1 MAAPPK
7 QKDKTTAHG
16 NSKSEAKPHLPLSGI
31 RVIDVATFIA
41 APYAAGIMGEFG
53 ADVLKVEHP
62 FGGDPCRNF
71 GTATKRGDTLAWLS
85 EARNKRSVTVDLRTP
100 EGADIFKKLVSK
112 SDVLCENFRPGTLE
126 KWGLGWEVLSK
137 LNPGLVMLRISG
149 YGQTGPYRDRPG
161 FARIAHAVGGL
172 AYLAGMPRETPVTPG
187 STTLADYLTGLYG
200 VIGIL
205 LALRYK
211 EKTGKGQYID
221 AALYESVFRLSDEMA
236 PAYALYGTV
245 RERTGPHNPIA
256 CPLGHF
262 RTKDDKWVAFACT
275 TNKLFEALA
284 KAMDRPELASYALY
298 GRHQKRLEARHE
310 VNEVVSAWCGSL
322 TRDEVEKRCN
332 ETGAPYAPLANVADI
347 FGNRQFH
354 ARRNLVAVDDLDMEE
369 TLVVPCSL
377 PRLSETPGGINSLG
391 PALGQHTDEVLQ
403 DLLGMNPS
411 EIKRLHNNRVI

>member
-1 MAAPPK
+1 MVVQQKPIAAASRPGT
-7 QKDKTTAHG
+7 KTQ
-16 NSKSEAKPHLPLSGI
+16 NEPRLPLSGI
-31 RVIDVATFIA
+31 RVVDVATFIA
-41 APYAAGIMGEFG
+41 APYAAAILGEFG
-53 ADVLKVEHP
+53 AEVLKVEHP

-71 GTATKRGDTLAWLS
+71 GTSTKRGGDTLAWLS
-85 EARNKRSVTVDLRTP
+85 EARNKKSVTVDLRAP
-100 EGADIFKKLVSK
+100 DGAKIFKDLVSK

-126 KWGLGWEVLSK
+126 KWGLGWEVLRE

-200 VIGIL
+200 AMGIL

-221 AALYESVFRLSDEMA
+221 AALYESVFRLSDEMV
-236 PAYALYGTV
+236 PAYGLYGTV

-284 KAMDRPELASYALY
+284 VAMGRPELASDALY
-298 GRHQKRLEARHE
+298 GRHTKRLESRHE
-310 VNEVVSAWCGSL
+310 VNEVVSAWCGAL
-322 TRDEVEKRCN
+322 TREEVEAKCN
-332 ETGAPYAPLANVADI
+332 AAGAPYAPLANIADI

-354 ARRNLVAVDDLDMEE
+354 ARRNLVSIDDADLGE
-369 TLVVPCSL
+369 TLVVPCTL
-377 PRLSETPGGINSLG
+377 PRLSETPGEIKTLG
-391 PALGQHTDEVLQ
+391 PALGQHTDEVLEQ
-403 DLLGMNPS
+403 LLGMSQS
-411 EIKRLHNNRVI
+411 EIKRLHDTRVI

>member
-1 MAAPPK
+1 
-7 QKDKTTAHG
+7 
-16 NSKSEAKPHLPLSGI
+16 
-31 RVIDVATFIA
+31 
-41 APYAAGIMGEFG
+41 
-53 ADVLKVEHP
+53 
-62 FGGDPCRNF
+62 
-71 GTATKRGDTLAWLS
+71 
-85 EARNKRSVTVDLRTP
+85 
-100 EGADIFKKLVSK
+100 
-112 SDVLCENFRPGTLE
+112 
-126 KWGLGWEVLSK
+126 
-137 LNPGLVMLRISG
+137 MLRISG

-200 VIGIL
+200 AIGIL

-236 PAYALYGTV
+236 PAYAAYGTV

-284 KAMDRPELASYALY
+284 EAMDRPELASDALY
-298 GRHQKRLEARHE
+298 GRHLKRLEGRHD

-322 TRDEVEKRCN
+322 TRDEVEAKCN
-332 ETGAPYAPLANVADI
+332 ATGAPYAPLANIADI

-354 ARRNLVAVDDLDMEE
+354 ARRNLVAVDDPDLGD
-369 TLVVPCSL
+369 TLIVPCSL
-377 PRLSETPGGINSLG
+377 PRLSETPGEIKTLG
-391 PALGQHTDEVLQ
+391 PALGQHTDEVLEN
-403 DLLGMNPS
+403 LLGMSPS
-411 EIKRLHNNRVI
+411 EIKRLHDKRVI

>member
-1 MAAPPK
+1 MSVASK
-7 QKDKTTAHG
+7 QKERAATSGDTKPE
-16 NSKSEAKPHLPLSGI
+16 SEPRLPLSGI

-41 APYAAGIMGEFG
+41 APYAAAIMGEFG
-53 ADVLKVEHP
+53 AEVLKVEHP

-85 EARNKRSVTVDLRTP
+85 EARNKKSVTVDLRTP
-100 EGADIFKKLVSK
+100 DGADIFKKLVAE
-112 SDVLCENFRPGTLE
+112 SDILCENFRPGTLE
-126 KWGLGWEVLSK
+126 KWGLGWDVLREI
-137 LNPGLVMLRISG
+137 NPGLVMLRISG
-149 YGQTGPYRDRPG
+149 YGQSGPYRDRPG

-187 STTLADYLTGLYG
+187 STTLADYVTGLYG
-200 VIGIL
+200 AIGVL

-221 AALYESVFRLSDEMA
+221 AALYESVFRLSDEMV

-284 KAMDRPELASYALY
+284 EAMDRPELASYALY
-298 GRHQKRLEARHE
+298 GRHHKRLEARHE

-322 TRDEVEKRCN
+322 TRDEVEAKCN
-332 ETGAPYAPLANVADI
+332 ATGAPYAPLANIADI

-354 ARRNLVAVDDLDMEE
+354 ARRNLVAVDDPFMQE
-369 TLVVPCSL
+369 TFIVPCSL
-377 PRLSETPGGINSLG
+377 PRLSETPGKINSLG
-391 PALGQHTDEVLQ
+391 PALGEHTDEVLE
-403 DLLGMNPS
+403 DLLGMS
-411 EIKRLHNNRVI
+411 AREIKRLHDSRVI

>member
-1 MAAPPK
+1 MSVQRK
-7 QKDKTTAHG
+7 QKERAVASND
-16 NSKSEAKPHLPLSGI
+16 SKPEPKPQLPLSGV

-53 ADVLKVEHP
+53 AEVLKVEHP

-85 EARNKRSVTVDLRTP
+85 EARNKKSVTVDLRTP
-100 EGADIFKKLVSK
+100 DGADIFKKLVTE

-126 KWGLGWEVLSK
+126 KWGLGWEVLHE

-187 STTLADYLTGLYG
+187 STTLADYVTGLYG
-200 VIGIL
+200 AIGIL

-211 EKTGKGQYID
+211 EKTGRGQFID
-221 AALYESVFRLSDEMA
+221 AALYESVFRLSDEMV

-275 TNKLFEALA
+275 TNKLFEALSE
-284 KAMDRPELASYALY
+284 AMDRPELASYALY
-298 GRHQKRLEARHE
+298 GRHHKRLEARHE

-322 TRDEVEKRCN
+322 TRDEVEAKCN
-332 ETGAPYAPLANVADI
+332 ATGAPYAPLANIADI

-354 ARRNLVAVDDLDMEE
+354 ARRNLVAVDDPYMHE
-369 TLVVPCSL
+369 TFIVPGVL
-377 PRLSETPGGINSLG
+377 PRLSDTPGEINSLG
-391 PALGQHTDEVLQ
+391 PALGEHTDEVLEE
-403 DLLGMNPS
+403 LLGMKPA
-411 EIKRLHNNRVI
+411 EIKRLHDNRVI

>member
-1 MAAPPK
+1 MAAQRNHK
-7 QKDKTTAHG
+7 
-16 NSKSEAKPHLPLSGI
+16 AKGVVPGDSQPATGRRLPLSGI

-41 APYAAGIMGEFG
+41 APYAASIMGEFG
-53 ADVLKVEHP
+53 AEVLKVEHP
-62 FGGDPCRNF
+62 LGGDPCRNF

-85 EARNKRSVTVDLRTP
+85 EARNKKSVTVDLRTP
-100 EGADIFKKLVSK
+100 DGAEIFKKLVSE

-126 KWGLGWEVLSK
+126 KWGLGWEVLRE

-149 YGQTGPYRDRPG
+149 YGQNGPYRDRPG

-200 VIGIL
+200 AIGIL

-284 KAMDRPELASYALY
+284 EAMDRPELASNFLY
-298 GRHQKRLEARHE
+298 GRHHKRLEARHE

-322 TRDEVEKRCN
+322 TRDEVEAKCN
-332 ETGAPYAPLANVADI
+332 ATGAPYAPLANIADI

-354 ARRNLVAVDDLDMEE
+354 ARRNLVAVDDKDLDE
-369 TLVVPCSL
+369 TLVVPCVL
-377 PRLSETPGGINSLG
+377 PRLSETPGQVNSLG
-391 PALGQHTDEVLQ
+391 PSLGQHTDQVLQ
-403 DLLGMNPS
+403 DLLGMNTA
-411 EIKRLHNNRVI
+411 EIKRLHESRVI

>member
-1 MAAPPK
+1 MVVQQKPITAASRPGT
-7 QKDKTTAHG
+7 KTQ
-16 NSKSEAKPHLPLSGI
+16 NEPRLPLSGI

-41 APYAAGIMGEFG
+41 APYAAGILGEFG
-53 ADVLKVEHP
+53 AEVLKVEHP

-71 GTATKRGDTLAWLS
+71 GTATKRGGDTLAWLS
-85 EARNKRSVTVDLRTP
+85 EARNKKSVTVDLRTP
-100 EGADIFKKLVSK
+100 DGAKIFRDLVSK
-112 SDVLCENFRPGTLE
+112 SDILCENFRPGTLE
-126 KWGLGWEVLSK
+126 KWGLGWEVLRE

-200 VIGIL
+200 AMGVL

-221 AALYESVFRLSDEMA
+221 AALYESVFRLSDEMI
-236 PAYALYGTV
+236 PAYGLYGTV

-284 KAMDRPELASYALY
+284 IAMGRPELASDALY
-298 GRHQKRLEARHE
+298 GRHGKRLEARHE

-322 TRDEVEKRCN
+322 TRDEVEAKCN
-332 ETGAPYAPLANVADI
+332 ATGAPYAPLANVADI
-347 FGNRQFH
+347 FANRQFH
-354 ARRNLVAVDDLDMEE
+354 ARRNLVAVDDPALGE

-377 PRLSETPGGINSLG
+377 PRLSETPGEINSLG
-391 PALGQHTDEVLQ
+391 PALGEHTDEVLQ
-403 DLLGMNPS
+403 GLLGMS
-411 EIKRLHNNRVI
+411 EAEIKRLHDTRVV

>member
-1 MAAPPK
+1 MAAQRNQRIK
-7 QKDKTTAHG
+7 G
-16 NSKSEAKPHLPLSGI
+16 SERGDSQSATERQLPLSGI

-41 APYAAGIMGEFG
+41 APYAASIMGEFG
-53 ADVLKVEHP
+53 AEVLKVEHP
-62 FGGDPCRNF
+62 LGGDPCRNF

-85 EARNKRSVTVDLRTP
+85 EARNKKSVTVDLRTP
-100 EGADIFKKLVSK
+100 DGAEIFKKLVSE

-126 KWGLGWEVLSK
+126 KWGLGWDVLRE

-200 VIGIL
+200 AIGIL

-284 KAMDRPELASYALY
+284 EAMERPELASNFLY
-298 GRHQKRLEARHE
+298 GRHYKRLEARHE

-322 TRDEVEKRCN
+322 TRDEVEKKCN
-332 ETGAPYAPLANVADI
+332 AAGAPYAPLANIADI

-354 ARRNLVAVDDLDMEE
+354 ARRNLVAVEDKDLDD
-369 TLVVPCSL
+369 TLIVPCVL
-377 PRLSETPGGINSLG
+377 PRLSETPGKINRLG

-403 DLLGMNPS
+403 DLLGMSPT
-411 EIKRLHNNRVI
+411 EIKRLHDHRVI

>member
-1 MAAPPK
+1 MTVQRK
-7 QKDKTTAHG
+7 QKDKGDTPQD
-16 NSKSEAKPHLPLSGI
+16 SKSKAEPRLPLSGV

-41 APYAAGIMGEFG
+41 APYAAGILGEFG
-53 ADVLKVEHP
+53 AEVLKVEPP

-71 GTATKRGDTLAWLS
+71 GTATERGDTLAWMS
-85 EARNKRSVTVDLRTP
+85 EARNKKSVTVDLRTKDGV
-100 EGADIFKKLVSK
+100 EIFKKLVSE
-112 SDVLCENFRPGTLE
+112 SDVVCENFRPGTLE
-126 KWGLGWEVLSK
+126 KWGLGWEVLREI
-137 LNPGLVMLRISG
+137 NPGLVMLRISG

-187 STTLADYLTGLYG
+187 STTLGDYLTGLYG
-200 VIGIL
+200 CIGIL

-221 AALYESVFRLSDEMA
+221 AALYESVFRLSEEMA
-236 PAYALYGTV
+236 PAYGLYGTV

-284 KAMDRPELASYALY
+284 EAMDRPELASNALY
-298 GRHQKRLEARHE
+298 GRHLKRVEARHE

-322 TRDEVEKRCN
+322 TRAEVEAKCYA
-332 ETGAPYAPLANVADI
+332 TGAPYAPLANIADM
-347 FGNRQFH
+347 FANRQFH
-354 ARRNLVAVDDLDMEE
+354 ARRNLVAVDDPEVDE
-369 TLVVPCSL
+369 TLIVPCTL
-377 PRLSETPGGINSLG
+377 PRLSETPGEINSLG
-391 PALGQHTDEVLQ
+391 PRLGQHTDEVLE
-403 DLLGMNPS
+403 DLLGMKPS
-411 EIKRLHNNRVI
+411 EIKRLHDTRVI

>member
-1 MAAPPK
+1 MAAQRN
-7 QKDKTTAHG
+7 QKTKTSARG
-16 NSKSEAKPHLPLSGI
+16 DSESGAERQLPMSGI

-41 APYAAGIMGEFG
+41 APYAASILGEFG
-53 ADVLKVEHP
+53 AEVLKVEHP

-85 EARNKRSVTVDLRTP
+85 EARNKKSVTVDLRTP
-100 EGADIFKKLVSK
+100 DGAEIFKKLVSE

-126 KWGLGWEVLSK
+126 KWGLGWEVLHE

-200 VIGIL
+200 AVGIL
-205 LALRYK
+205 MALRYK

-221 AALYESVFRLSDEMA
+221 AALYESVFRLSDEMV

-284 KAMDRPELASYALY
+284 KAMGRPELSSDALY
-298 GRHQKRLEARHE
+298 GRHQKRLEGRHE

-332 ETGAPYAPLANVADI
+332 ETGAPYAPLANIADI

-354 ARRNLVAVDDLDMEE
+354 SRRNLVAVDDPDLDE
-369 TLVVPCSL
+369 TLIVPSVL
-377 PRLSETPGGINSLG
+377 PRLSETPGRINSLG
-391 PALGQHTDEVLQ
+391 PELGQHTDEVLQ
-403 DLLGMNPS
+403 DLLGLDPA
-411 EIKRLHNNRVI
+411 EIKRLHDSRVI

>member
-1 MAAPPK
+1 MAVQRK
-7 QKDKTTAHG
+7 QKDRA
-16 NSKSEAKPHLPLSGI
+16 NVRDDSKPEAEPRLPLSGI

-53 ADVLKVEHP
+53 AEVLKVEHP

-85 EARNKRSVTVDLRTP
+85 EARNKKSVTVDLRTP
-100 EGADIFKKLVSK
+100 DGAEIFKKLVAE

-126 KWGLGWEVLSK
+126 KWGLGWEVLHGI
-137 LNPGLVMLRISG
+137 NPGLVMLRISG

-200 VIGIL
+200 AIGVL

-275 TNKLFEALA
+275 TDKLFEALA
-284 KAMDRPELASYALY
+284 EAMDRPELASYALY
-298 GRHQKRLEARHE
+298 GQHQKRLEARHE

-322 TRDEVEKRCN
+322 TRDEVEKKCN
-332 ETGAPYAPLANVADI
+332 ETGAPYAPLANIGDI

-354 ARRNLVAVDDLDMEE
+354 ARSNLVAMDDPHMDE
-369 TLVVPCSL
+369 TFMVPCVL
-377 PRLSETPGGINSLG
+377 PRLSETPGEINSLG
-391 PALGQHTDEVLQ
+391 PALGEHTDEVLEE
-403 DLLGMNPS
+403 LLGMKPP
-411 EIKRLHNNRVI
+411 EIKRLHQERVI

>member
-1 MAAPPK
+1 MAVQHK
-7 QKDKTTAHG
+7 QKDKTTGHG
-16 NSKSEAKPHLPLSGI
+16 DSKSEAKRRLPLSGI

-53 ADVLKVEHP
+53 AEVLKVEHP

-85 EARNKRSVTVDLRTP
+85 EARNKKSVTLDLRTP
-100 EGADIFKKLVSK
+100 DGAEIFKKLVSK

-126 KWGLGWEVLSK
+126 KWGLGWEVLNK

-310 VNEVVSAWCGSL
+310 VNDVVSAWCGSL

-332 ETGAPYAPLANVADI
+332 ATGAPYAPLANVADI

-354 ARRNLVAVDDLDMEE
+354 ARRNLVAVDDPDLGE

-377 PRLSETPGGINSLG
+377 PRLSETPGEINALG

-411 EIKRLHNNRVI
+411 EIKRLHDNRVI

>member
-1 MAAPPK
+1 MAVQPK
-7 QKDKTTAHG
+7 QKDKTTVPG
-16 NSKSEAKPHLPLSGI
+16 SSKSEVKSRLPLSGI

-53 ADVLKVEHP
+53 AEVLKVEHP

-71 GTATKRGDTLAWLS
+71 GTVTKRGDTLAWLS
-85 EARNKRSVTVDLRTP
+85 EARNKKSVTVDLRTP
-100 EGADIFKKLVSK
+100 DGAEIFKQLVSK

-200 VIGIL
+200 IIGIL

-284 KAMDRPELASYALY
+284 KAMERPELASYALY

-310 VNEVVSAWCGSL
+310 VNDVVSAWCGSL
-322 TRDEVEKRCN
+322 TRDEVEQRCN
-332 ETGAPYAPLANVADI
+332 ATGAPYAPLANVADV

-354 ARRNLVAVDDLDMEE
+354 ARRNLVSVDDPDVEE

-377 PRLSETPGGINSLG
+377 PRLSETPGEINSLG

-411 EIKRLHNNRVI
+411 EIKRLHDNRVI